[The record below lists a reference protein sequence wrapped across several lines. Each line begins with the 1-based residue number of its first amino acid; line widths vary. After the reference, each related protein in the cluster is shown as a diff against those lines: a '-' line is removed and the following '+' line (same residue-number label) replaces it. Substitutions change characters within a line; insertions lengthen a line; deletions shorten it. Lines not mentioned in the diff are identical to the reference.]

1 MDTSSNSVD
10 LLFFTD
16 DSGDSRGWKVH
27 YTTESKE
34 GLSGWL
40 AGQSRKEA
48 AKKRRTV
55 GLM

>member
-34 GLSGWL
+34 GMSGWL

-48 AKKRRTV
+48 D
-55 GLM
+55 